1 MEELE
6 MKDMELMDDGMA
18 AEEATADELCE
29 AEPLPECELTSYES
43 ECECD
48 GVDLKSIALGVAAI
62 GVGIYAGVKLLP
74 KAVKAGRDFAVD
86 VKEGVKVV
94 HELRKA
100 RKEAKK
106 AAKADK
112 TKPVESVAEE
122 VNDYE
127 EPEMNEDEEN

>member
-1 MEELE
+1 MDELE

-18 AEEATADELCE
+18 AEEATVEELCE
-29 AEPLPECELTSYES
+29 AEQLPEGELTSYES
-43 ECECD
+43 ECESD

-74 KAVKAGRDFAVD
+74 KAVKAGKDFAAD
-86 VKEGVKVV
+86 VVEGAKVV
-94 HELRKA
+94 HALRKA